1 MASAGGGGGKVCSL
15 VLLEHA
21 FMKTRKAAK
30 AQLEETGEAG
40 SQVLMGSATEKRWEE
55 C

>member
-1 MASAGGGGGKVCSL
+1 MCSL
-15 VLLEHA
+15 VLLEHV

-40 SQVLMGSATEKRWEE
+40 SQVLVGSAREKRWEE